1 MSSRSDRIDLTGR
14 QPISPEVNIRNRW
27 CPTGNIVTR
36 TQFAVVVTLW
46 SRRDLSHGDLCVL
59 TAMNR
64 ATLGGVVER
73 LVRSRLAVIRIDA
86 AGARRRCI
94 RKKVARLRSVS
105 AMISDEILTNSNET
119 EDALLIGL
127 LSKMMAKR
135 RDHGVPPVD
144 RRSAHRGGPS
154 VGSPLK

>member
-1 MSSRSDRIDLTGR
+1 
-14 QPISPEVNIRNRW
+14 
-27 CPTGNIVTR
+27 
-36 TQFAVVVTLW
+36 
-46 SRRDLSHGDLCVL
+46 LSHGDLCVP
-59 TAMNR
+59 TAMDPE
-64 ATLGGVVER
+64 TLQGVVER
-73 LVRSRLAVIRIDA
+73 LVRSRHAVIRIDA

-94 RKKVARLRSVS
+94 RKKVTRLRSVS

-144 RRSAHRGGPS
+144 RGSAIEEVHR